1 MKLKILVD
9 NNTLIDHYFLGE
21 PAVSYYLE
29 IDDKRILFDTGY
41 SEVILKNAEA
51 LRIDLSQLT
60 HIVLSHGHND
70 HSNGLKILNES
81 MDMSKVSLIAHPHC
95 FIPKYDGEEYIG
107 APYTE
112 KEIQKKMHYH
122 PSIKPYALSE
132 NCLFLGEIPQII
144 DFEINNSI
152 GKQKMGQEWYDDY
165 VMDDSA
171 LVCKSSK
178 GLFILTGCS
187 HRGICNIVEYA
198 TKVCEDHGILGV
210 LGGFHLFETDE
221 RLMKTI
227 HYFEERHIEQ
237 LYPCHCVSLKAKA
250 KMMDKLNVNEV
261 GAGLEISI

>member
-112 KEIQKKMHYH
+112 KEFKRD
-122 PSIKPYALSE
+122 ALS
-132 NCLFLGEIPQII
+132 P
-144 DFEINNSI
+144 
-152 GKQKMGQEWYDDY
+152 
-165 VMDDSA
+165 
-171 LVCKSSK
+171 
-178 GLFILTGCS
+178 
-187 HRGICNIVEYA
+187 EY
-198 TKVCEDHGILGV
+198 
-210 LGGFHLFETDE
+210 
-221 RLMKTI
+221 
-227 HYFEERHIEQ
+227 
-237 LYPCHCVSLKAKA
+237 
-250 KMMDKLNVNEV
+250 
-261 GAGLEISI
+261 